1 MTSDHQSLRVGI
13 AGAPR
18 GASYLAGL
26 RATGTARPAAVY
38 DPSVEA
44 RERFARDH
52 EVEVVCESY
61 AQLLD
66 NVDAVIVSSPQQ
78 YHVPQAI
85 EALKAGRHVLS
96 EVPAAGS
103 MEQAQELRGAVRK
116 SAALYMLAENYCYP
130 RPNLIVREMA
140 RG

>member
-1 MTSDHQSLRVGI
+1 MTSDHKSLRVGI
-13 AGAPR
+13 AGALR
-18 GASYLAGL
+18 GASFLAGL
-26 RATGTARPAAVY
+26 RATGTARLAAVY
-38 DPSVEA
+38 DPAVEA

-85 EALKAGRHVLS
+85 KALTAGRHVLS
-96 EVPAAGS
+96 EVPAAVS
-103 MEQAQELRGAVRK
+103 LEQAQELLGAVRQ
-116 SAALYMLAENYCYP
+116 SPAVYMVAEN
-130 RPNLIVREMA
+130 
-140 RG
+140 

>member
-1 MTSDHQSLRVGI
+1 MISDHKSLRVGI

-26 RATGTARPAAVY
+26 RATEAARLVAVY
-38 DPSVEA
+38 DPSAEA

-66 NVDAVIVSSPQQ
+66 KVDAVIVSSPQQ

-85 EALKAGRHVLS
+85 MALDAGIHVLS
-96 EVPAAGS
+96 EVPAAVS
-103 MEQAQELRGAVRK
+103 LEQAPEPLGAVPK
-116 SAALYMLAENYCYP
+116 SSAPYHLAE
-130 RPNLIVREMA
+130 
-140 RG
+140 